1 MRVHLRFNQKR
12 MCSRQHAGR
21 LVMVAILAAFT
32 AGCFQP
38 MYAERADGKPALR
51 ERLQGV
57 EVPQLNYPNASRE
70 ARVGLGIRNALMFNM
85 YGDGAGGPPTHR
97 LLMKLTTARNSII
110 VDNLTS
116 LPEVENY
123 GIDVTY
129 ELKDNATDKTVL
141 TATTFARVSYDIP
154 GQEQRFAKSRGLRDA
169 EDRAAKTIADNITTR
184 LASFFYA
191 GT

>member
-1 MRVHLRFNQKR
+1 MSWLDLRI
-12 MCSRQHAGR
+12 AGR
-21 LVMVAILAAFT
+21 LLVVAVLAAFT

-51 ERLQGV
+51 ERLSGV
-57 EVPQLNYPNASRE
+57 EIPQLNYPNGSRE
-70 ARVGLGIRNALMFNM
+70 ARVGLGIRNALMFKL
-85 YGDGAGGPPTHR
+85 YGDGAGGPTTHR
-97 LLMKLTTARNSII
+97 LLMKLITSRNSII
-110 VDNLTS
+110 VDPNTS
-116 LPEVENY
+116 LPEFENY

-141 TATTFARVSYDIP
+141 TGTTFARVSYDIP

-169 EDRAAKTIADNITTR
+169 EDRAAGLIADSITTR
-184 LASFFYA
+184 LASFFFA

>member
-1 MRVHLRFNQKR
+1 MSWLDLRV
-12 MCSRQHAGR
+12 AGR
-21 LVMVAILAAFT
+21 LLVVAVLAAFT

-51 ERLQGV
+51 ERLAGV

-70 ARVGLGIRNALMFNM
+70 ARVGQVIRNALMFSL
-85 YGDGAGGPPTHR
+85 YGDGAGAPATHR
-97 LLMKLTTARNSII
+97 LIIRLTTSRNSII
-110 VDNLTS
+110 VDNTTS
-116 LPEVENY
+116 LPEFENY
-123 GIDVTY
+123 GIDVSY

-141 TATTFARVSYDIP
+141 TGSTFARVSYDIP
-154 GQEQRFAKSRGLRDA
+154 GQEQRFAKQRGLRDA
-169 EDRAAKTIADNITTR
+169 EDRAAKTIADNLTTR

>member
-1 MRVHLRFNQKR
+1 MSWFDLRI
-12 MCSRQHAGR
+12 AGR
-21 LVMVAILAAFT
+21 LAVIATLAAFT

-38 MYAERADGKPALR
+38 MYAARTDGKPALR
-51 ERLQGV
+51 ERLAGV

-85 YGDGAGGPPTHR
+85 YGDGAGAAPTHR
-97 LLMKLTTARNSII
+97 LLMRLTTARSSII
-110 VDNLTS
+110 VDPTTS
-116 LPEVENY
+116 LPDIENY

-129 ELKDNATDKTVL
+129 ELKDNATGKTVL
-141 TATTFARVSYDIP
+141 SGTTFARVSYDIP
-154 GQEQRFAKSRGLRDA
+154 GQEQRFAKTRGLRDA

-184 LASFFYA
+184 LSSFFYA